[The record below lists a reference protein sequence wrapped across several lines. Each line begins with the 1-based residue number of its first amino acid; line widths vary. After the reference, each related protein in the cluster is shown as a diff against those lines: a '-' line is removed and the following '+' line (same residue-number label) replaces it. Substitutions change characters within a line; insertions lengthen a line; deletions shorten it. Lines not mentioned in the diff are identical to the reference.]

1 MKRDHGFILKY
12 RSLVVILISL
22 FLSLLIL
29 IFFLSK
35 NAINID
41 AQNLGLGQQT
51 SSYYPAINDLKIH
64 CNDTNINEC
73 ISFYEDKKKLATLWL
88 GNSQLHGIN
97 QMKAGDV
104 TASELLYRMLTP
116 HEMNLVTISMGNA
129 SLLEKYELLKV
140 LANKININQ
149 VIIPLIMDDM
159 RESGVRSSIKNY
171 AKENSLIDE
180 LAEITKEDY
189 IDDGSDDLNRTYQEK
204 SENFL
209 NSKLEM
215 LLPAWKTR
223 GEMRTKIFFD
233 LYYLR
238 NKIFKISASSKRSML
253 PGVYRQNIDALENIL
268 KLMSKNDIEV
278 FLYIAP
284 IRNDVDIP
292 YIASEYMSFKNELI
306 SLSNKYH
313 TDLYNFEDIVDSL
326 SWGYKNSTGADGSY
340 EIDFMHFQASGHK
353 ALADSLYFKLILDKV
368 QHDL

>member
-1 MKRDHGFILKY
+1 MRFILKN
-12 RSLVVILISL
+12 RSLAVIIISC
-22 FLSLLIL
+22 FLSLLL
-29 IFFLSK
+29 FTFFLSK
-35 NAINID
+35 NVSRVD
-41 AQNLGLGQQT
+41 AENLGLGQAT
-51 SSYYPAINDLKIH
+51 SSYYPIINDLKIH
-64 CNDTNINEC
+64 CNDANINEC
-73 ISFYEDKKKLATLWL
+73 ISFYEDKKTLATLWL

-104 TASELLYRMLTP
+104 TASELLYSMLAP
-116 HEMNLVTISMGNA
+116 HDMNLVTISMGNA
-129 SLLEKYELLKV
+129 SLLEKHELLKV
-140 LANKININQ
+140 LVNKIHINQ

-159 RESGVRSSIKNY
+159 RESGVRQSIINY

-180 LAEITKEDY
+180 VAEITKEDY
-189 IDDGSDDLNRTYQEK
+189 IDDDFDDLSRTYQEK

-209 NSKLEM
+209 NSKLEI
-215 LLPAWKTR
+215 LFPAWKMR

-253 PGVYRQNIDALENIL
+253 PGAYRQNIDALENIL

-284 IRNDVDIP
+284 IRNDVDTP

-306 SLSNKYH
+306 FLSNKYH
-313 TDLYNFEDIVDSL
+313 TDLYNFENIVDPL
-326 SWGYKNSTGADGSY
+326 SWGYKNSTGTGGSY